1 MTATSVPASGAH
13 APDASVSSLL
23 SKVAHGDT
31 ATTAVDRRA
40 VQTGFD
46 PLDRVLGGG
55 LRNGDL
61 ALLAGAP
68 GVGKT
73 IATLQW
79 AATMARNGR
88 RVIYV
93 CYEHDEP
100 LLLARLL
107 CMEMGLAA
115 TPDDISNVERSS
127 EAVTTTILAG
137 EPLEPLS
144 DRHPLLRDALANTR
158 VYADRLQ
165 LVRGKGTHTDVRA
178 LQALVEAQDSPAVLI
193 VDYLQKV
200 SVRPEPDNENEK
212 VLRIT
217 ESLKELAL
225 SQHVPVVA
233 VAAAGETGLEAQRLR
248 MHHLRGSSAVAY
260 ECDIAIIMND
270 KYSIVSKSHVAFDPV
285 RASAFRRAVVFSVEK
300 NRGGPAGVD
309 VEFEKHFGSYRFDP
323 VGSYV
328 AERLID
334 ERIATE

>member
-1 MTATSVPASGAH
+1 MTATSVPAGSTQ
-13 APDASVSSLL
+13 DSRSSVASLL
-23 SKVAHGDT
+23 SRVAHGDT
-31 ATTAVDRRA
+31 DSTAIDRQA
-40 VQTGFD
+40 VRTGFA

-93 CYEHDEP
+93 CYEHDES

-115 TPDDISNVERSS
+115 TAEELSSVERSS
-127 EAVTTTILAG
+127 EAVRNVLLAG
-137 EPLEPLS
+137 EPLEPLT
-144 DRHPLLRDALANTR
+144 DRHPLLRHALENTR
-158 VYADRLQ
+158 AYADRLQ
-165 LVRGKGTHTDVRA
+165 LVRGKGTHTDVPA
-178 LQALVEAQDSPAVLI
+178 LEELVQAAGSPSVLF

-200 SVRPEPDNENEK
+200 AVRPEPDNENEK

-217 ESLKELAL
+217 EALKELAL
-225 SQHVPVVA
+225 TRHVPVVA
-233 VAAAGETGLEAQRLR
+233 VAAAGEMGLEAQRLR

-270 KYSIVSKSHVAFDPV
+270 KYSIVSKTHVAFDPV
-285 RASAFRRAVVFSVEK
+285 RANAFRRAVVFSVEK

-323 VGSYV
+323 SGRYV
-328 AERLID
+328 AERLVD

>member
-1 MTATSVPASGAH
+1 MTSLPAS
-13 APDASVSSLL
+13 APGGEATVASILERST
-23 SKVAHGDT
+23 HGDGDGP
-31 ATTAVDRRA
+31 AADRQAVR
-40 VQTGFD
+40 TGFD

-61 ALLAGAP
+61 ALLAGEP

-79 AATMARNGR
+79 AAAIARSGR
-88 RVIYV
+88 PVLYV
-93 CYEHDEP
+93 CYEHDAP

-115 TPDDISNVERSS
+115 TSDDISSVERSS
-127 EAVTTTILAG
+127 EAVRNSLLAG
-137 EPLEPLS
+137 ESILPLV
-144 DRHPLLRDALANTR
+144 DRHPLLRAALENTGR
-158 VYADRLQ
+158 YADRLH
-165 LVRGKGTHTDVRA
+165 LIRGKGTHTDVPA
-178 LQALVEAQDSPAVLI
+178 LQELVEAQDGPPVLF

-217 ESLKELAL
+217 EGLKELAL
-225 SQHVPVVA
+225 SRGIPVVA
-233 VAAAGETGLEAQRLR
+233 VAAAGESGLEARRLR

-260 ECDIAIIMND
+260 ECDIAIIMNE
-270 KYSIVSKSHVAFDPV
+270 KYSIVAKSHVAFDPV
-285 RASAFRRAVVFSVEK
+285 RANAFRRAVVFSVEK

-323 VGSYV
+323 SGRYV
-328 AERLID
+328 AERLVD
-334 ERIATE
+334 ERISTE